1 MRYFVTVDGQVFE
14 VDLAQGAKVNGEL
27 VDVELAHVPGSP
39 VRRLAVGGRSHALH
53 VGNREGQGNWDIHLD
68 GERFAVNVVDERT
81 QAIRAM
87 TGASTAAQ
95 GPRPVRAP
103 MPGLVV
109 RVEVAVGESV
119 AAGQGVVIIEAMKM
133 ENELKSDAAGIVK
146 KILVEQGQVVEK
158 GTVLIEFQE
167 PHG

>member
-1 MRYFVTVDGQVFE
+1 MRYFVTIEDQVFE
-14 VDLAQGAKVNGEL
+14 VDLAQDAKVNGET

-53 VGNREGQGNWDIHLD
+53 VGSSEGQGNWDIHLD

-87 TGASTAAQ
+87 TGASAAAQ

-109 RVEVAVGESV
+109 RVEVAVGENV

-146 KILVEQGQVVEK
+146 KILVEQGQAVEK